1 MPALVV
7 SSHEEINTV
16 LARILEVVTA
26 IDTQA
31 YAGPEIRSVL
41 TGLIE
46 VSRMMLHRLD
56 QTVQITELL
65 ERSISY
71 REETQ

>member
-7 SSHEEINTV
+7 SRHEEINTA

-31 YAGPEIRSVL
+31 YAGPEIRNVL

-46 VSRMMLHRLD
+46 VSRMMLHTLD

-65 ERSISY
+65 ERSINY

>member
-1 MPALVV
+1 MTALVV
-7 SSHEEINTV
+7 SSHEEINIA
-16 LARILEVVTA
+16 LARILQVVTA

-31 YAGPEIRSVL
+31 YAGPEIRNVL

-56 QTVQITELL
+56 QTVEITEVF
-65 ERSISY
+65 ERSINY
-71 REETQ
+71 RGETQ

>member
-31 YAGPEIRSVL
+31 YAGPEIADGIDR
-41 TGLIE
+41 GLQDNA
-46 VSRMMLHRLD
+46 S
-56 QTVQITELL
+56 QT
-65 ERSISY
+65 
-71 REETQ
+71 